1 MTPQNISQV
10 LQKDH
15 GIKISKSVVRKLLK
29 KHSYRRR
36 KAQRRLSLKSEIK
49 NRNEQFEN
57 IARIKA
63 EFEMAGNPIISMDTK
78 KKEDLGNFYRDG
90 HLYTREE
97 LKTFDHD
104 FKSYAEGTVVPHSF
118 YDLKLNVGYV
128 QLVSVMIP
136 VNFHVIAFVIGGIP
150 MVNRT
155 TPVPPLFSF
164 SATGVEATVLFTIYL
179 NKIYKH

>member
-57 IARIKA
+57 IDRIKA
-63 EFEMAGNPIISMDTK
+63 EFESKRPALPILS
-78 KKEDLGNFYRDG
+78 N
-90 HLYTREE
+90 
-97 LKTFDHD
+97 
-104 FKSYAEGTVVPHSF
+104 
-118 YDLKLNVGYV
+118 
-128 QLVSVMIP
+128 
-136 VNFHVIAFVIGGIP
+136 
-150 MVNRT
+150 
-155 TPVPPLFSF
+155 
-164 SATGVEATVLFTIYL
+164 
-179 NKIYKH
+179 